1 METIKVI
8 DVDGTQLEVELI
20 SVFENHDNK
29 YLVYTK
35 GERQKSGNLI
45 LYITRLTIKDDV
57 YCLENIT
64 DDKEWDEVKKL
75 MSRIINK

>member
-45 LYITRLTIKDDV
+45 LYITRLAIKDDV

>member
-20 SVFENHDNK
+20 SVFENHNNK